1 MKFSTLKQRIIG
13 QCLAGPYPNVARSW
27 QALYDD
33 QRKTNNPYFSL
44 PLPNNQI
51 RYEDR
56 TRGGVTGCSVLDKSV
71 SLNVKDLQK
80 CSL

>member
-1 MKFSTLKQRIIG
+1 MLDLIQMWLDRGRHYMTTKEKPIILTFHG
-13 QCLAGPYPNVARSW
+13 
-27 QALYDD
+27 
-33 QRKTNNPYFSL
+33 

-51 RYEDR
+51 RYEHR